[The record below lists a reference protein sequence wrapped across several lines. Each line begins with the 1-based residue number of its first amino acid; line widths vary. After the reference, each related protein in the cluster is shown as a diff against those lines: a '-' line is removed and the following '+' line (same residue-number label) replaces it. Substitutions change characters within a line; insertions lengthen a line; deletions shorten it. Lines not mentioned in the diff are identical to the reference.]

1 VNDCIDILRSISA
14 TCASLN
20 QIGGVDKRVWVT
32 QLSQI
37 GSYTFDSDGYVNS
50 LVTKE
55 NGTTNYG
62 YELAQIIGK
71 KNTHNGSYEG
81 VVGENIS
88 LIKQN
93 AVLKIYADTP
103 SDRDKVIDLFD
114 AQELVVFFENS
125 NGKIEVFGLDK
136 GLEGSALVGGTG
148 TEMQDDTAVTITLT
162 GDQNKLPYYFLYGG
176 SLATSI
182 EYLDNVGLTPI
193 YVIDEYT
200 AGTTT
205 IDFTHNTGDDFDI
218 DFKIAPTSYQP
229 DTESIDS
236 YDWEV
241 TFWAGG
247 NDTALGDGNETADST
262 FNVTGNGAGVYDID
276 ITYNLSGGSTFKI
289 TKLVKVDGSGTILA
303 IVEAGGVVVNSVVG
317 LDIDVTAD
325 ITQVGVTYPITWG
338 VLAGGVGVVLPQT
351 GANVLLALPSNATK
365 LFTVL
370 TLDAIFTDD
379 YSGGGALVVSEVTI
393 S

>member
-114 AQELVVFFENS
+114 AQEVVVFF
-125 NGKIEVFGLDK
+125 
-136 GLEGSALVGGTG
+136 
-148 TEMQDDTAVTITLT
+148 
-162 GDQNKLPYYFLYGG
+162 
-176 SLATSI
+176 
-182 EYLDNVGLTPI
+182 
-193 YVIDEYT
+193 
-200 AGTTT
+200 
-205 IDFTHNTGDDFDI
+205 
-218 DFKIAPTSYQP
+218 
-229 DTESIDS
+229 
-236 YDWEV
+236 
-241 TFWAGG
+241 
-247 NDTALGDGNETADST
+247 
-262 FNVTGNGAGVYDID
+262 
-276 ITYNLSGGSTFKI
+276 
-289 TKLVKVDGSGTILA
+289 
-303 IVEAGGVVVNSVVG
+303 
-317 LDIDVTAD
+317 
-325 ITQVGVTYPITWG
+325 
-338 VLAGGVGVVLPQT
+338 
-351 GANVLLALPSNATK
+351 
-365 LFTVL
+365 
-370 TLDAIFTDD
+370 
-379 YSGGGALVVSEVTI
+379 
-393 S
+393 